1 MDDWG
6 FPWVKEAGCRK
17 APASDRVFEVNDF
30 GAVGDGVAISTAAIQ
45 RALDEAEK
53 QGGGVV
59 RLSPGIYRS
68 GSLFIGN
75 NTTFDIPKGSVLR
88 GLNDIAA
95 YPVIKTRVAGFEI
108 EWPAALINIIDK
120 QCSAITGEGIID
132 GDGKVFWDDFWEKTN
147 NYYTPNGLRWA
158 SDYDCRRPR
167 GILIQNCSDIRVD
180 GVVIFRAGFWSLH
193 ILYSHH
199 VTAENIC
206 IANNIGGRGP
216 STDGID
222 IDSSEYVLV
231 QNSRIDC
238 NDDNFCL
245 KAGRDADG
253 LRVNRPTR
261 YVLLRN
267 CRADRGCGLVTFG
280 SETSGSISDI
290 LVENMTAHHTGVGM
304 KFKSGL
310 TRGGYVRDI
319 YIRNVNLSEVGK
331 VIDFDLNWFPESM
344 VKLPESFLGKPI
356 PEHWKVM
363 TRPVIPP
370 ERGIPVFS
378 DLHFRDIT
386 GDKCRIALSG
396 NASTQI
402 PLRNLTFE
410 RCRISA
416 KESGN
421 AGHAENVRFI
431 DSELIGEDGS
441 RQTE

>member
-1 MDDWG
+1 MDDWD
-6 FPWVKEAGCRK
+6 FPWVKEVGCRK
-17 APASDRVFEVNDF
+17 APAS
-30 GAVGDGVAISTAAIQ
+30 A
-45 RALDEAEK
+45 
-53 QGGGVV
+53 
-59 RLSPGIYRS
+59 
-68 GSLFIGN
+68 
-75 NTTFDIPKGSVLR
+75 
-88 GLNDIAA
+88 
-95 YPVIKTRVAGFEI
+95 
-108 EWPAALINIIDK
+108 
-120 QCSAITGEGIID
+120 
-132 GDGKVFWDDFWEKTN
+132 
-147 NYYTPNGLRWA
+147 
-158 SDYDCRRPR
+158 
-167 GILIQNCSDIRVD
+167 
-180 GVVIFRAGFWSLH
+180 
-193 ILYSHH
+193 
-199 VTAENIC
+199 
-206 IANNIGGRGP
+206 
-216 STDGID
+216 
-222 IDSSEYVLV
+222 
-231 QNSRIDC
+231 
-238 NDDNFCL
+238 
-245 KAGRDADG
+245 
-253 LRVNRPTR
+253 
-261 YVLLRN
+261 
-267 CRADRGCGLVTFG
+267 
-280 SETSGSISDI
+280 I
-290 LVENMTAHHTGVGM
+290 LVENMTARHTGVGM

-431 DSELIGEDGS
+431 DSELIAEDGS

>member
-1 MDDWG
+1 M
-6 FPWVKEAGCRK
+6 
-17 APASDRVFEVNDF
+17 
-30 GAVGDGVAISTAAIQ
+30 
-45 RALDEAEK
+45 
-53 QGGGVV
+53 
-59 RLSPGIYRS
+59 
-68 GSLFIGN
+68 
-75 NTTFDIPKGSVLR
+75 
-88 GLNDIAA
+88 
-95 YPVIKTRVAGFEI
+95 
-108 EWPAALINIIDK
+108 
-120 QCSAITGEGIID
+120 
-132 GDGKVFWDDFWEKTN
+132 
-147 NYYTPNGLRWA
+147 
-158 SDYDCRRPR
+158 
-167 GILIQNCSDIRVD
+167 
-180 GVVIFRAGFWSLH
+180 IFRAGFWSLH

-280 SETSGSISDI
+280 SETSGGISDI
-290 LVENMTAHHTGVGM
+290 LVENMTARHTGVGM

-344 VKLPESFLGKPI
+344 VKLPESFAGKPI

-363 TRPVIPP
+363 TQPVVPP

-402 PLRNLTFE
+402 PLRDLTFE

-416 KESGN
+416 QESGN

-431 DSELIGEDGS
+431 DSEFLGEDGS
-441 RQTE
+441 RLAE